1 MICPAK
7 IGSDVTQ
14 FWQARYDSVQEFS
27 RGESSHWEL
36 AGNFQGKIAAKFGN
50 SEISNFT
57 KFLAGRLMS

>member
-1 MICPAK
+1 MICPDK

-36 AGNFQGKIAAKFGN
+36 AGNFQGKIAAKLVIC
-50 SEISNFT
+50 SEISQNSWRE
-57 KFLAGRLMS
+57 G